1 MPAPPHSSAAAAV
14 CVVVLVT
21 AVNNYQK
28 ERQFRALQAIT
39 EDTQVLPACSCCWAA
54 AGAAAATAA
63 ASGLLGLQL
72 APPEQAILLP
82 PANCISSHARLRAC
96 LPACLQVR
104 AIRHGREQAL
114 PVRKVAV
121 GDLLLVETGD
131 ILCTD
136 GLLVAGSDVK

>member
-1 MPAPPHSSAAAAV
+1 M

-28 ERQFRALQAIT
+28 ERQFRALQAVT
-39 EDTQVLPACSCCWAA
+39 DDAQVGCHPACCCWVDGVAVCGSA
-54 AGAAAATAA
+54 W
-63 ASGLLGLQL
+63 LLFLPFPTCKRL
-72 APPEQAILLP
+72 LLFRSLLSCYRPPEVNLQRP
-82 PANCISSHARLRAC
+82 PAHLPAC

-114 PVRKVAV
+114 PVREVSV

>member
-1 MPAPPHSSAAAAV
+1 LLH
-14 CVVVLVT
+14 L
-21 AVNNYQK
+21 N
-28 ERQFRALQAIT
+28 RQ
-39 EDTQVLPACSCCWAA
+39 SCCH
-54 AGAAAATAA
+54 
-63 ASGLLGLQL
+63 
-72 APPEQAILLP
+72 LP
-82 PANCISSHARLRAC
+82 TCISSHARLRACLPAC